1 VDGFKSSLSRKE
13 VEGNFTILALGV
25 NGVTLPK
32 EHGYPLRLVAED
44 VTGGKWVKWID
55 RIEVK

>member
-1 VDGFKSSLSRKE
+1 MENHLIF
-13 VEGNFTILALGV
+13 LALKV

-32 EHGYPLRLVAED
+32 EHGYPIRLVAED

-55 RIEVK
+55 SIEVK